1 VTAGAGGTA
10 ADRIEVRG
18 LRVLGTHGVL
28 AEERVRPQPFEVD
41 LDLEVDLVPA
51 GADDDLADTVD
62 YAEVVARTV
71 AVVGGDVSR
80 ELLEAVAADIAGS
93 LLDADVRVAAVTVG
107 LRKLRPPL
115 AADVASVGVRITR
128 RRP

>member
-62 YAEVVARTV
+62 YAEVVARTM

>member
-1 VTAGAGGTA
+1 MTAGAGGTA

-80 ELLEAVAADIAGS
+80 ELLEAVT
-93 LLDADVRVAAVTVG
+93 LG

>member
-51 GADDDLADTVD
+51 GADDDLAYTVD

>member
-1 VTAGAGGTA
+1 MTAGAGGTA

>member
-1 VTAGAGGTA
+1 
-10 ADRIEVRG
+10 
-18 LRVLGTHGVL
+18 
-28 AEERVRPQPFEVD
+28 
-41 LDLEVDLVPA
+41 
-51 GADDDLADTVD
+51 
-62 YAEVVARTV
+62 V

>member
-1 VTAGAGGTA
+1 MTAGAGGTA

-62 YAEVVARTV
+62 YAEVVARTM

>member
-1 VTAGAGGTA
+1 MTAGAGGTA

-115 AADVASVGVRITR
+115 AAKRADTCQPGR
-128 RRP
+128 